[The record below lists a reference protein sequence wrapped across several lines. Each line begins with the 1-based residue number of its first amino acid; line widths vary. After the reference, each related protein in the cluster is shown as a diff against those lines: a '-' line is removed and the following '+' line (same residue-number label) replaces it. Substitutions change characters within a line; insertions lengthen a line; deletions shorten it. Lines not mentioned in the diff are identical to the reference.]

1 MPGGRHPVMG
11 HDRSWAGI
19 RSWSTMGAM
28 ITVELARDLI
38 GTGVLWEP
46 AAGDRFV
53 IDAELLAG
61 EVFWISDLTVE
72 VQTYRDQSLL
82 GFNGTTEWALDS
94 VTLDQA
100 LWLPREDQLR
110 ELLGDRLEVVR
121 RLEDEWELTYA
132 VAPGYVRTV
141 TDADLECAY
150 AKAILTL

>member
-1 MPGGRHPVMG
+1 
-11 HDRSWAGI
+11 
-19 RSWSTMGAM
+19 MGA
-28 ITVELARDLI
+28 VLATLVCGRL
-38 GTGVLWEP
+38 GSVRRQGVAIMVSIVGWGVGISGLGV
-46 AAGDRFV
+46 A
-53 IDAELLAG
+53 LLGAG
-61 EVFWISDLTVE
+61 EWL
-72 VQTYRDQSLL
+72 
-82 GFNGTTEWALDS
+82 
-94 VTLDQA
+94 TLDQA

>member
-1 MPGGRHPVMG
+1 MRCSGSATSPSRCRP
-11 HDRSWAGI
+11 
-19 RSWSTMGAM
+19 
-28 ITVELARDLI
+28 
-38 GTGVLWEP
+38 
-46 AAGDRFV
+46 
-53 IDAELLAG
+53 
-61 EVFWISDLTVE
+61 
-72 VQTYRDQSLL
+72 YRDQSLL

-121 RLEDEWELTYA
+121 RLEDAWELTYA